1 MGRREVPKT
10 KRVLRPAVDDADDD
24 EGENDCEDKD
34 DEWVDK
40 MIRG

>member
-1 MGRREVPKT
+1 MPKT

-24 EGENDCEDKD
+24 DDDEGENDGEDKD